1 MISAVLTALPRPLGF
16 RDARV
21 LLVFLI
27 LLAVGACA
35 QFDRLPAVNFDDT
48 DRASVNGI
56 PEARFLAGDT
66 AALAAF
72 GRRLHEREIKY
83 FSSLGQPIP
92 TESLLA
98 ISGGGDNGA
107 FGAGLLVGWS
117 ESGTRPTFKIVTGI
131 STGAL
136 IAPLAFV
143 GPEYDSLLAR
153 MYTTIDQADIFEKRP
168 IVEGLVSDA
177 LADTGP
183 LQNLIAKYVDA
194 SLVARIAEESRHG
207 RALVIITTNLDA
219 GVPVIWNI
227 GAIAE
232 SGRPEAIGLIRKIL
246 LASASVPGFFPPVM
260 FDVTVDGVAHQ
271 EMHVDGGASMQTF
284 LYPAALQVRKIP
296 NGGGSRPRTAYVIRN
311 GRLTPGW
318 DAVARSTPA
327 IAIRAVATLTTNSGV
342 GDLYRIYALAKRD
355 GVRLQLAYIGNDFE
369 QPHSAE
375 FDHQYM
381 VKLFAYGRERAR
393 ADYPWRNGPPGF

>member
-1 MISAVLTALPRPLGF
+1 MIPVASPMLPRTLGF
-16 RDARV
+16 AEARA
-21 LLVFLI
+21 LLAGLI
-27 LLAVGACA
+27 LLALGACA
-35 QFDRLPAVNFDDT
+35 QLDRLPAVAVADT
-48 DRASVNGI
+48 DRAGVAGI
-56 PEARFLAGDT
+56 SEARFTANDT
-66 AALAAF
+66 AALTAF
-72 GRRLHEREIKY
+72 GGRLYERESRY
-83 FSSLGQPIP
+83 FSSLGRPIP
-92 TESLLA
+92 PESLLA

-107 FGAGLLVGWS
+107 FGAGVLVGWS
-117 ESGTRPTFKIVTGI
+117 ESRTRPSFKIVTGI

-143 GPEYDSLLAR
+143 GPDYDPLLAEI
-153 MYTTIDQADIFEKRP
+153 YTTIDQTDIFEKRP
-168 IVEGLVSDA
+168 VLAGLVSDA
-177 LADTGP
+177 LADSRP

-194 SLVARIAEESRHG
+194 NLMARIAEESRRG

-232 SGRPEAIGLIRKIL
+232 SRRPEAVGLIRKIL
-246 LASASVPGFFPPVM
+246 LASASIPGLFSPVM

-311 GRLTPGW
+311 GRLTQGW
-318 DAVARSTPA
+318 DQVARSTPA
-327 IAIRAVATLTTNSGV
+327 IAARAVATLTTNSGV

-355 GVRLQLAYIGNDFE
+355 GVRLQLAYIGDDFE

-375 FDHQYM
+375 FDRQYM
-381 VKLFAYGRERAR
+381 VKLFEYGRAQAR
-393 ADYPWRNGPPGF
+393 SGYPWRGAPPGL

>member
-1 MISAVLTALPRPLGF
+1 MMRRKRTLGF
-16 RDARV
+16 ADARAGFAG
-21 LLVFLI
+21 LL

-35 QFDRLPAVNFDDT
+35 QLDRLPAVAVADT
-48 DRASVNGI
+48 DRASVAGI
-56 PEARFLAGDT
+56 SGARFMASDT
-66 AALAAF
+66 AALTAF
-72 GRRLHEREIKY
+72 GGRLHERESKT
-83 FSSLGQPIP
+83 FSSLGRPIP
-92 TESLLA
+92 PESLLA

-107 FGAGLLVGWS
+107 FGAGVLVGWS
-117 ESGTRPTFKIVTGI
+117 ESRTRPAFKIVTGI

-143 GPEYDSLLAR
+143 GPEYDPLLAE
-153 MYTTIDQADIFEKRP
+153 MYTTIDQTDIFEKRP
-168 IVEGLVSDA
+168 IVAGLFSDA
-177 LADTGP
+177 LADSKP

-194 SLVARIAEESRHG
+194 NLTARIAEESRRG

-232 SGRPEAIGLIRKIL
+232 SGRPQAIGLIREIL
-246 LASASVPGFFPPVM
+246 LASASIPGFFPPVM
-260 FDVTVDGVAHQ
+260 FDVMVNGVAHQ

-296 NGGGSRPRTAYVIRN
+296 NGGGSQPRTAYVIRN
-311 GRLTPGW
+311 GRLTQGW
-318 DAVARSTPA
+318 DEVARSTPA
-327 IAIRAVATLTTNSGV
+327 IATRAVATLTTNSGV

-355 GVRLQLAYIGNDFE
+355 GVRLQLAYIGDDFE

-375 FDHQYM
+375 FDRQYM
-381 VKLFAYGRERAR
+381 AKLFEYGRAKAR
-393 ADYPWRNGPPGF
+393 SGYPWRGGPPGF